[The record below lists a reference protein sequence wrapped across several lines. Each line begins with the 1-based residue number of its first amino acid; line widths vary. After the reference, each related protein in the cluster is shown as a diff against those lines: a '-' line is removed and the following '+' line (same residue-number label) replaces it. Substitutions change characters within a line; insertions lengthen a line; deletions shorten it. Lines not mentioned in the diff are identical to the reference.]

1 MFHEITSSTS
11 HNILRVALWGGQRKV
26 KGESGRTDGRKVYEP
41 LLRLLLLI
49 TIVAYI
55 YIYTLLLLEPV
66 LRSSFFY
73 SYLKITKE
81 GSSSRNISD
90 RLIFLEPSVTQFP
103 QFRSFF
109 PFAFVSHVSSKN
121 YRFSG

>member
-11 HNILRVALWGGQRKV
+11 HNILRVALWGGQREV

-55 YIYTLLLLEPV
+55 YIYIYV
-66 LRSSFFY
+66 
-73 SYLKITKE
+73 
-81 GSSSRNISD
+81 
-90 RLIFLEPSVTQFP
+90 
-103 QFRSFF
+103 
-109 PFAFVSHVSSKN
+109 AFT
-121 YRFSG
+121 